1 MVHGSWFMVLGAWC
15 LGLGALG
22 AGQAIRL
29 VICFW
34 SLLRAVGTSVPSTQN
49 LYQSLVLASHKPM
62 VVDEFCLK
70 LTKVW

>member
-1 MVHGSWFMVLGAWC
+1 MV
-15 LGLGALG
+15 LGALG

-34 SLLRAVGTSVPSTQN
+34 SLVLAVGTSVPSTLNLHQN
-49 LYQSLVLASHKPM
+49 LVLASHKPL